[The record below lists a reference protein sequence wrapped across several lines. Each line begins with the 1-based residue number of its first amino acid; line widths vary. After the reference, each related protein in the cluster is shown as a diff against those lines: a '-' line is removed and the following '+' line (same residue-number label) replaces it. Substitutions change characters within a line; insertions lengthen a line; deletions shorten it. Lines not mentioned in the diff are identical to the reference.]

1 MAYRIK
7 GLEVAQFASFIGASE
22 EELAQQGAIRVVATP
37 RSPCRITL
45 EAAPVGESLILLNH
59 VSHDVA
65 TPFRASHA
73 IYVRE
78 NAVAAAQFVDR
89 QPPLFDQ
96 CTLSLRAFDADAML
110 IEGVLAAPGEA
121 DGRVRSLFAK
131 PETAYIH
138 AHYAAYGCFAAVVE
152 RTDD

>member
-7 GLEVAQFASFIGASE
+7 GLDVAQFASLIGASE
-22 EELAQQGAIRVVATP
+22 DELARRGAMRVVATP

-78 NAVAAAQFVDR
+78 NAVAAALFLDST
-89 QPPLFDQ
+89 PPLFDK

-121 DGRVRSLFAK
+121 DSRIRALFAL

-138 AHYAAYGCFAAVVE
+138 AHYAAFGCFAAVVE